1 MRASKSLHRPGIYKF
16 LWGGNVNCQNL
27 PPAGSD
33 FALRATQ
40 GQSQLLAVPIASPK
54 TLGVRGERPAFH
66 AGFRINFI
74 RSCYKNT
81 YD

>member
-1 MRASKSLHRPGIYKF
+1 MGVEVRASKSLHRPGIYKF

-54 TLGVRGERPAFH
+54 TLCVRRERPALD
-66 AGFRINFI
+66 AGRKG
-74 RSCYKNT
+74 RV
-81 YD
+81 